1 MKDDIGNNIFS
12 VASDTSG
19 AAQELTTAHEYQRRA
34 GRRAACLMLIL
45 AVVVGV
51 VLLAVSLHL
60 VSRTLADMA
69 LIGIVL
75 IPFVWIYIFMRNVIF
90 ARSLSP
96 HSKDFP
102 AISLTLQYCFWDGF

>member
-1 MKDDIGNNIFS
+1 
-12 VASDTSG
+12 
-19 AAQELTTAHEYQRRA
+19 
-34 GRRAACLMLIL
+34 MLIL

-60 VSRTLADMA
+60 VFRTLADMA

-75 IPFVWIYIFMRNVIF
+75 IPFVWTCIYIFMRNVIF
-90 ARSLSP
+90 TRSLSP

-102 AISLTLQYCFWDGF
+102 TISLYNTVFGTVSSGFFVLSGTHSFSHRAIEL